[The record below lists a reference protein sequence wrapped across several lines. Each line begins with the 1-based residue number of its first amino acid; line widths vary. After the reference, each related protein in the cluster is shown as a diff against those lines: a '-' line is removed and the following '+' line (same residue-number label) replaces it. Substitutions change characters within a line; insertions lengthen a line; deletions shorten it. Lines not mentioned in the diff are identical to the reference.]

1 MQQAD
6 QLKQDLDYVAGAVRR
21 HDRSMGVPSIYFLW
35 AVIVALGWALPDFA
49 PQWAAGYWV
58 VCGIGGG
65 FASMMLGAR
74 DSRRNGTMDR
84 ELGRRHG
91 LHWLV
96 TGVAFLI
103 CWMPVFRGAPIES
116 AVGNFILVA
125 GLSYAL
131 AGVHLERPLLWTG
144 MLMLLAYLLL
154 NLFALPYTWT
164 VSGLVVGAALAWAG
178 YSSHLS
184 RLPVSGK

>member
-1 MQQAD
+1 MAQTD
-6 QLKQDLDYVAGAVRR
+6 QLQQDLEYVASAVRR
-21 HDRSMGVPSIYFLW
+21 QDRAMGVPAIYFMW
-35 AVIVALGWALPDFA
+35 AAIIAVGWALPDFA
-49 PQWAAGYWV
+49 PQLAAPFWI

-65 FASMMLGAR
+65 LVSMWLGAR
-74 DSRRNGTMDR
+74 DSRHSGTLDR
-84 ELGRRHG
+84 ERGRRHG

-96 TGVAFLI
+96 TGIAFLI
-103 CWMPVFRGAPIES
+103 CWLPVLRGAPIES

-144 MLMLLAYLLL
+144 LLMLAAYLLL

-164 VSGLVVGAALAWAG
+164 VSGLVVGAALVWAG
-178 YSSHLS
+178 YSSRRS
-184 RLPVSGK
+184 RLPAINK